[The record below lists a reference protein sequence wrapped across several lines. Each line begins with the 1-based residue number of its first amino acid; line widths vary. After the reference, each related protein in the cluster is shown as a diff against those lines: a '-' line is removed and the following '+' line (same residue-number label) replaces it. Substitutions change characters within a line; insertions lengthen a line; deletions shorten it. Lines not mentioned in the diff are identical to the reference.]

1 MREIK
6 AAVVTAKISEA
17 NKRKLDSLIGEG
29 RITYFE
35 PFSYPEMLKMAAA
48 GAAKE
53 EIMQA
58 MKSFRATVKATV
70 LDKNPDVAILGA
82 DIDDSILASANMK
95 WIHCTHAGIEKS
107 AKQEVFERNIV
118 VTSSA
123 GRSAPALAE
132 HAMMFILALTYD
144 INHIVAVQKT
154 RVWTLGRQY
163 SMRTGLMG
171 KTVGIIGVG
180 HNGRE
185 LAIRLKGFDVRVLGY
200 DRVVH
205 NAEGFD
211 EILEANEANLKRMA
225 QESDYLVLCVSLNN
239 ATYHMIDEDLL
250 ALMKPSAYLINIAR
264 GGLVDEAALITA
276 LREHV
281 IAGAGL
287 DTVEEEPLA
296 TDSPLWDMPNVLL
309 TPHTT
314 PVIPDKEDREWE
326 YVFMNVAAYQNGTA
340 FVNKLEKEDMFT
352 KKNSPVTR

>member
-6 AAVVTAKISEA
+6 AAVVTARISAA
-17 NKRKLDSLIGEG
+17 NRHKLDEMIGEG
-29 RITYFE
+29 RVTYFE
-35 PFSYPEMLKMAAA
+35 PFSYPEMLKMAAN
-48 GAAKE
+48 GATRE
-53 EIMQA
+53 EITQA
-58 MKSFRATVKATV
+58 VKSFRAQVRAVV
-70 LDKNPDVAILGA
+70 LEKDPDVAILGA
-82 DIDDSILASANMK
+82 DIDDSILAGSNIG

-107 AKQEVFERNIV
+107 AKQEVFDRNII

-132 HAMMFILALTYD
+132 HAMMFILSLTYD
-144 INHIVAVQKT
+144 INHIVEVQKSHA
-154 RVWTLGRQY
+154 WSLGRQY

-185 LAIRLKGFDVRVLGY
+185 LAKRLKGFDVRVLGY
-200 DRVVH
+200 DRVLRE
-205 NAEGFD
+205 ADGFD
-211 EILEANEANLKRMA
+211 EILEADEVNLKRMA

-239 ATYHMIDEDLL
+239 ATYHMIDEEMLT
-250 ALMKPSAYLINIAR
+250 LMKPSAYLINIAR
-264 GGLVDEAALITA
+264 GGLVDEAALVNA
-276 LREHV
+276 LQKHV
-281 IAGAGL
+281 IAGAAL

-326 YVFMNVAAYQNGTA
+326 YVFMNVAAYQNETN
-340 FVNKLEKEDMFT
+340 FVNKLEKDDMFT
-352 KKNSPVTR
+352 IRKNPTR